1 MFKQKRDF
9 NLAKEK
15 IQETINETIESN
27 KDEILYDTI
36 EVIVPR
42 ELDYLLITLIQEKY
56 DNKGDLVITYTA
68 DAPDDYLQ
76 NRLDNPPERTVVIKL

>member
-1 MFKQKRDF
+1 MFKQKHDF
-9 NLAKEK
+9 NLAKEM
-15 IQETINETIESN
+15 IQETINEISN
-27 KDEILYDTI
+27 KDDILYDAI
-36 EVIVPR
+36 EVIVPK

-68 DAPDDYLQ
+68 DAPDDYVQ